1 MKTEMK
7 SKTLAAKAKPAA
19 TKKAAAAKTT
29 TKPAVKAKAS
39 AARATRATKATKA
52 AAKTA
57 TKASTKT
64 DASTASAKHSPA
76 RAKDRPVIK
85 GASAGVK
92 RINMA
97 LQGGGA
103 HGAFGWGVMDKLLED
118 GRLEIEGLSGTSAG
132 SMNAVVYAYGKL
144 RGNDG
149 AREALHNFW
158 KAISDAGQKYA
169 PPKNPFLDAFKMEK
183 NPINDVMKAMFSLV
197 SPYQMNPM
205 NYNPLRDV
213 LEAQVDFDEL
223 ERSQLTKLFICAT
236 NVRTGKVRIF
246 HTPEVTSKV
255 VLASACLPQI
265 FQAVEINGEHYWDGG
280 FMGNPVLY
288 PLFYYTESRD
298 VVILHINPIERP
310 GPPTSSGDIANRVNE
325 ITFNSSLIKELRSVY
340 FVQQLLDQ
348 GKIKEEYRDDF
359 KYVLIHSVRADS
371 AMSDLSAGSKLSSE
385 WGFLTMLRD
394 RGRAL
399 ATQWIDHHF
408 DDIGVRSTVDLKR
421 EFL

>member
-1 MKTEMK
+1 MKA
-7 SKTLAAKAKPAA
+7 KTITKAKAK
-19 TKKAAAAKTT
+19 T
-29 TKPAVKAKAS
+29 AS
-39 AARATRATKATKA
+39 SATKA
-52 AAKTA
+52 APAPKA
-57 TKASTKT
+57 TYKPVPKKVITKSV
-64 DASTASAKHSPA
+64 AWSPA
-76 RAKDRPVIK
+76 VVTAPAVIRRNEP
-85 GASAGVK
+85 K

-103 HGAFGWGVMDKLLED
+103 HGAFGWGVMDKFLED
-118 GRLEIEGLSGTSAG
+118 GRVEIEGLSGTSAG

-144 RGNDG
+144 KGNDG
-149 AREALHNFW
+149 ARQALHDFW
-158 KAISDAGQKYA
+158 KAISDAGQKFA
-169 PPKNPFLDAFKMEK
+169 MKKMPWDIGTAHKE
-183 NPINDVMKAMFSLV
+183 NPIQDMMKSMMSIL

-213 LEAQVDFDEL
+213 LEQQVDFEEL

-236 NVRTGKVRIF
+236 NVRTGKVKIF
-246 HTPEVTSKV
+246 HTPEVTASV
-255 VLASACLPQI
+255 VLASACLPQV

-280 FMGNPVLY
+280 YMGNPVLY

-310 GPPTSSGDIANRVNE
+310 GPPTTSADIANRLNE

-340 FVQQLLDQ
+340 FVQKLLDD
-348 GKIKEEYRDDF
+348 GWIKDEHRDKL
-359 KYVLIHSVRADS
+359 KYVLIHSVRADN
-371 AMSDLSAGSKLSSE
+371 AMSDLSSASKMSSE

-399 ATQWIDHHF
+399 ATEWLEHNFEHL
-408 DDIGVRSTVDLKR
+408 GVRSTVDLKK